1 MLFLNLKVTTIAIDN
16 YIKERSKDFILKIK
30 QIRLRAITLQGA
42 IEKSLILRKQYW
54 KMNNYIELQIFPN
67 LEASIILD
75 FSLLL
80 PVKVLLLKG
89 LIG

>member
-1 MLFLNLKVTTIAIDN
+1 MLFLNLKVITIAIDN
-16 YIKERSKDFILKIK
+16 YRKERSKDFILKMK
-30 QIRLRAITLQGA
+30 IRLRAKTLQGA